1 MRKKSKSKSQIIE
14 EAAVLM
20 QKYVRLKAADENGY
34 VSCVTCG
41 TTKLWND
48 GMQGGHYIPRK
59 HIVTKLLE
67 ENIHPQC
74 SYCNGPLDGNRGK
87 YALYL
92 EDMYGREYVE
102 WLESQRQVTTHYTKT
117 EAYEKLEEVKE
128 LMRRLEDENI

>member
-1 MRKKSKSKSQIIE
+1 
-14 EAAVLM
+14 M

-48 GMQGGHYIPRK
+48 GMQGGHFISRAC
-59 HIVTKLLE
+59 IATKLME

-74 SYCNGPLDGNRGK
+74 SYCNGHLKGNPHK
-87 YALYL
+87 YTLFM
-92 EDMYGREYVE
+92 EDTYGREFVE
-102 WLESQRQVTTHYTKT
+102 ELISLKSTTTQYTKT

-128 LMRRLEDENI
+128 LMKGLEER